1 MPRGAECCSAF
12 CTHLNSSFH
21 SWHLP
26 AVGRYR
32 CWPRGPTSV
41 KWHWP
46 MSLSQYAKTLL
57 FWRKGLQESASKGH
71 VMTAWGPPIQKMRL
85 VMEDGTSK
93 DINYLHP
100 LATLHYFLESSIPF
114 RDFFNSRLDSHPGCW
129 NIIMYGDEV
138 TPGQTLKK
146 QNSRKVWARYWNFK
160 ELHGLRICKIVFGFF
175 VV

>member
-1 MPRGAECCSAF
+1 MLQCILHAPQQFFSLMA
-12 CTHLNSSFH
+12 SS
-21 SWHLP
+21 SSRPLSLLAKGSCISQVALANVLESIREDP
-26 AVGRYR
+26 SVLEEGTSR
-32 CWPRGPTSV
+32 TSV
-41 KWHWP
+41 KRSRDD
-46 MSLSQYAKTLL
+46 SLGDTP
-57 FWRKGLQESASKGH
+57 F
-71 VMTAWGPPIQKMRL
+71 GPPIQKMRL
-85 VMEDGTSK
+85 VMDDGTSK

-114 RDFFNSRLDSHPGCW
+114 RDFFHSRLDSHPGCW

-146 QNSRKVWARYWNFK
+146 RNSRKVWALYWNIR